1 MQSAG
6 DGYVKNIKIKNFKP
20 IRFAISNNDEKNDE
34 IKMAEFILSIL
45 MSFLGTIGI
54 NYICTLSAGTD
65 FSNSVLS
72 ISVFAVIYALE
83 AYTLKNIF
91 LEYREAV
98 KTREIMRQKEA
109 ELVESFAESKIAVGS
124 DFIVETGAGDG
135 GDNAVYSKHRIPSA
149 VKELVRR
156 IRYAVILA
164 FLFALSFIMGWQIKA
179 NGMTESGFAGKGKI
193 VILAVMLGIAVFPF
207 SYALFEALSG
217 CYRGRRNIFEGW
229 NSFGVRDAYAGN
241 RAVSD
246 GGRAGMVIGSG
257 RLFAVCM
264 SVIFLCWIPV
274 FLAYYPAVMAYDFN
288 IQSLQASWGPP
299 YFSAHH
305 PIAHTLLIWIC
316 FEIGE
321 ALGSLQIGMA
331 FYSIF
336 QMLLLSAALAYA
348 VTFIY
353 RLCHSKWAVVLSLLF
368 FAVFPYNSI
377 LSISVTKDV
386 IFAALFLVFM
396 LLIMERNFFSYRWN
410 NRRKRKLLNMLT
422 FLDGFAMLLF
432 RNNAIYAFIAFSII
446 YILLSKGKERLRII
460 ILCALIALSGKL
472 ALEGLVTCCGY
483 FGKGSSAEMYSVPMQ
498 QFARVGYYHGYL
510 NGNEMD
516 PETYE
521 MIDYYVS
528 HEVWEGYNP
537 PIADSVKIYV
547 SAFQYDKWKADM
559 PAVFKT
565 WAKVGMRYPNE
576 YIDAFLCLT
585 NGYWFLDDVTW
596 AENLGFGLEERKGA
610 LFTFNA
616 SVSEAQPDGI
626 PNESKFPALERA
638 LEELVSNN
646 CFYKWPVLSN
656 LFKPAFYCWALFI
669 CAIGFLYQ
677 RRKAEFLMTIFP
689 FMYLGTLLL
698 GPVVIVRYI
707 MPIMIFVPV
716 LITLL
721 LCRHEK

>member
-1 MQSAG
+1 MTT
-6 DGYVKNIKIKNFKP
+6 VILNI
-20 IRFAISNNDEKNDE
+20 
-34 IKMAEFILSIL
+34 ILSV
-45 MSFLGTIGI
+45 FGTIGI
-54 NYICTLSAGTD
+54 NYICSLSSGTD

-72 ISVFAVIYALE
+72 IPVFAVIYILE
-83 AYTLKNIF
+83 SYTLKNIF
-91 LEYREAV
+91 SGSEN
-98 KTREIMRQKEA
+98 A
-109 ELVESFAESKIAVGS
+109 EGPDLKVGK
-124 DFIVETGAGDG
+124 ETGR
-135 GDNAVYSKHRIPSA
+135 KIC
-149 VKELVRR
+149 
-156 IRYAVILA
+156 YAAALA

-193 VILAVMLGIAVFPF
+193 VILAIMLGIVVFPF

-217 CYRGRRNIFEGW
+217 RYIRT
-229 NSFGVRDAYAGN
+229 GN
-241 RAVSD
+241 ASD
-246 GGRAGMVIGSG
+246 GSRDVYNGSSDVYTG
-257 RLFAVCM
+257 KIIKSGKLFVMCM
-264 SVIFLCWIPV
+264 LVIFVCWIPV
-274 FLAYYPAVMAYDFN
+274 FLAYYPAVMSYDFN

-305 PIAHTLLIWIC
+305 PIAHTLLIWIF

-321 ALGSLQIGMA
+321 TLGSLQIGMA

-336 QMLLLSAALAYA
+336 QMLLLSAAFAYA

-353 RLCHSKWAVVLSLLF
+353 RLCQSKWAVTVSLLF

-377 LSISVTKDV
+377 LSVSVTKDV

-396 LLIMERNFFSYRWN
+396 LLIMERNFFSDRWDN
-410 NRRKRKLLNMLT
+410 GRNKKLLNLLT
-422 FLDGFAMLLF
+422 FLTGFAMLLF
-432 RNNAIYAFIAFSII
+432 RNNAIYAFIAFSIV
-446 YILLSKGKERLRII
+446 YILLSKGRERLRII
-460 ILCALIALSGKL
+460 ILCALIAVSGKL
-472 ALEGLVTCCGY
+472 ALEGLVTFCGY
-483 FGKGSSAEMYSVPMQ
+483 FGKGSSSEMLSVPMQ

-510 NGNEMD
+510 NGNELD

-521 MIDYYVS
+521 MIDKYVS

-547 SAFQYDKWKADM
+547 AAFQYEEQWETDM
-559 PAVFKT
+559 SAMWKT

-596 AENLGFGLEERKGA
+596 AENLGVGLEERKGA

-626 PNESKFPALERA
+626 PNESKFPALERV
-638 LEELVSNN
+638 LEELISNNSFYKIPVVSNI
-646 CFYKWPVLSN
+646 
-656 LFKPAFYCWALFI
+656 FKPAFYCWALFV

-677 RRKAEFLMTIFP
+677 RRKKAFIMTIFP

-707 MPIMIFVPV
+707 MPIMVFVPV

-721 LCRHEK
+721 VCRPEKYE

>member
-1 MQSAG
+1 
-6 DGYVKNIKIKNFKP
+6 
-20 IRFAISNNDEKNDE
+20 
-34 IKMAEFILSIL
+34 MAKFILNIIL
-45 MSFLGTIGI
+45 SVLGTIGI

-72 ISVFAVIYALE
+72 IPVFAVIYFLE

-91 LEYREAV
+91 SEYREAV
-98 KTREIMRQKEA
+98 QSQKIMA
-109 ELVESFAESKIAVGS
+109 ENATGFVGSEMESKIAVGS
-124 DFIVETGAGDG
+124 DYIVQTGDG
-135 GDNAVYSKHRIPSA
+135 ESDGNAVDSKRRMLSA
-149 VKELVRR
+149 EKELIRR
-156 IRYAVILA
+156 ICYAAVLA
-164 FLFALSFIMGWQIKA
+164 LLFALSFIMGWQIKV
-179 NGMTESGFAGKGKI
+179 NGMTESGFAGKGKA
-193 VILAVMLGIAVFPF
+193 VILAVMLGMAVFPF
-207 SYALFEALSG
+207 SYALFEVLSG
-217 CYRGRRNIFEGW
+217 YYPGRINASAGGRNAPSYSRDIYTGRREGKVIS
-229 NSFGVRDAYAGN
+229 SFKLY
-241 RAVSD
+241 AVS
-246 GGRAGMVIGSG
+246 
-257 RLFAVCM
+257 M

-288 IQSLQASWGPP
+288 VQSLQASWGPP
-299 YFSAHH
+299 YFDAHH

-321 ALGSLQIGMA
+321 ALGSLQTGMA

-353 RLCHSKWAVVLSLLF
+353 RLCHNKWAVAASLLF
-368 FAVFPYNSI
+368 FALFPYNSI
-377 LSISVTKDV
+377 LSVSVTKDV
-386 IFAALFLVFM
+386 IFAALSLVFM
-396 LLIMERNFFSYRWN
+396 LLIMERNFFPDRWDD
-410 NRRKRKLLNMLT
+410 RSKKRLLNLLT

-432 RNNAIYAFIAFSII
+432 RNNAIYAFIAFSIV
-446 YILLSKGKERLRII
+446 YIFMSRGKERLRIF
-460 ILCALIALSGKL
+460 ILCALIAISGKL
-472 ALEGLVTCCGY
+472 ALEGLVTVCGY

-510 NGNEMD
+510 NGNELD
-516 PETYE
+516 PETYGL
-521 MIDYYVS
+521 IDKYVS

-537 PIADSVKIYV
+537 PIADSIKIYV
-547 SAFQYDKWKADM
+547 TAFQYDDNWEADM
-559 PAVFKT
+559 PAMWKT
-565 WAKVGMRYPNE
+565 WAKVGMKYPNE

-596 AENLGFGLEERKGA
+596 AENLGFGPEGRKGA

-626 PNESKFPALERA
+626 LNESKLPALEGL

-646 CFYKWPVLSN
+646 SFYKMPVVSN
-656 LFKPAFYCWALFI
+656 LFKPALYCWALFV

-677 RRKAEFLMTIFP
+677 RRKKAFIMTVFP

-707 MPIMIFVPV
+707 MPIMVFVPV
-716 LITLL
+716 LLTLL
-721 LCRHEK
+721 VCGNENYE

>member
-1 MQSAG
+1 MQFTG
-6 DGYVKNIKIKNFKP
+6 DGYVEGNPQN
-20 IRFAISNNDEKNDE
+20 IRFKIKNDE
-34 IKMAEFILSIL
+34 IEMTIVILKIILSV
-45 MSFLGTIGI
+45 FGTIGI
-54 NYICTLSAGTD
+54 NYICSLSAGTD

-72 ISVFAVIYALE
+72 IPVFAVIYILE
-83 AYTLKNIF
+83 SYTLKNIF
-91 LEYREAV
+91 SGSKNAAESDFTVGKEAV
-98 KTREIMRQKEA
+98 R
-109 ELVESFAESKIAVGS
+109 KICYAAV
-124 DFIVETGAGDG
+124 
-135 GDNAVYSKHRIPSA
+135 
-149 VKELVRR
+149 
-156 IRYAVILA
+156 LA

-217 CYRGRRNIFEGW
+217 HNIRRGNAF
-229 NSFGVRDAYAGN
+229 
-241 RAVSD
+241 D
-246 GGRAGMVIGSG
+246 GGRDVYNGSRAGKAISTGK
-257 RLFAVCM
+257 LYALCM
-264 SVIFLCWIPV
+264 SVIFLCWMPI

-305 PIAHTLLIWIC
+305 PIAHTLLIWIF

-321 ALGSLQIGMA
+321 TLGSLQTGMA

-336 QMLLLSAALAYA
+336 QMLLLSAAFAYA

-353 RLCHSKWAVVLSLLF
+353 RLCHSKWAVTVSLLF

-377 LSISVTKDV
+377 LSVSVTKDV

-396 LLIMERNFFSYRWN
+396 LLIMERNFFPDRWDN
-410 NRRKRKLLNMLT
+410 GRNKKLLNLLT
-422 FLDGFAMLLF
+422 FLTGFAMLLF
-432 RNNAIYAFIAFSII
+432 RNNAIYAFIAFSIV

-460 ILCALIALSGKL
+460 ILCALIAVSGKL
-472 ALEGLVTCCGY
+472 ALEGLVTFCGY
-483 FGKGSSAEMYSVPMQ
+483 FGNGSSSEMLSVPMQ

-510 NGNEMD
+510 NGNELD
-516 PETYE
+516 PETYG
-521 MIDYYVS
+521 MIDKYVS

-547 SAFQYDKWKADM
+547 AAFQYEEQWETDM
-559 PAVFKT
+559 SAMWKT

-596 AENLGFGLEERKGA
+596 AENLGVGLEDRKGA

-626 PNESKFPALERA
+626 PNESKIPALERV
-638 LEELVSNN
+638 LEELISNNSFYKIPVVSNI
-646 CFYKWPVLSN
+646 
-656 LFKPAFYCWALFI
+656 FKPAFYCWALFV

-677 RRKAEFLMTIFP
+677 RRKKAFIMTIFP

-707 MPIMIFVPV
+707 MPIMVFVPV

-721 LCRHEK
+721 LCRRNG